1 MLDKKLLK
9 GTRWLLLKNQG
20 TINDNIEAKKR
31 LEEALLIN
39 LPLSTEY
46 YLKEELKLI
55 WQQEEKQEC
64 QKVFGQ

>member
-1 MLDKKLLK
+1 MLEKKLLK

-20 TINDNIEAKKR
+20 TINDNIEAKKK

-39 LPLSTEY
+39 QPLSTAY

-55 WQQEEKQEC
+55 WQQQR
-64 QKVFGQ
+64 